1 VGIRLNRP
9 EGTSKDRAAE
19 PLRTSTTRRRVGQ
32 MRDGVVRVREDA
44 LAVEEPLELRVC
56 PRGDQSYLQVAVT
69 MRTPGHDFELAAG
82 FLFTEGIVQT
92 AEQIDRINY
101 CADHALD
108 SAQRYNIVN
117 VFLRPGVQI
126 DPERLQRNFYTT
138 SSCGVCGKAS
148 IEAIQVRG
156 ISPVLDD
163 GFVVDSEVLGR
174 LAQALRGAQAIFDK
188 TGGLHAAALFDEAGR
203 LISIREDVGRHN
215 AVDKLIGHAFLN
227 RKPPLSRHLMMV
239 SGRASFEITQKA
251 AAAGV
256 PVLAAISAPSSLAC
270 DVAQAFG
277 MTLVG
282 FTRGD
287 RFTVYS
293 GTKRIR
299 HGGQTVTGVD

>member
-1 VGIRLNRP
+1 MGIRLNRP
-9 EGTSKDRAAE
+9 EGTSNDRAAE

-32 MRDGVVRVREDA
+32 VREGVVRVREDA
-44 LAVEEPLELRVC
+44 LAVEEPLELRLC
-56 PRGDQSYLQVAVT
+56 LRGDQSPLQVAVT

-101 CADHALD
+101 CADRSLD
-108 SAQRYNIVN
+108 SEQRYNIVN
-117 VFLRPGVQI
+117 VFLRPGVRI
-126 DPERLQRNFYTT
+126 DQERLRRNFYTT

-163 GFVVDSEVLGR
+163 GFVVDGEVLGG
-174 LAQALRGAQAIFDK
+174 LAEALRGAQAIFDK
-188 TGGLHAAALFDEAGR
+188 TGGLHAAALFEERGR
-203 LISIREDVGRHN
+203 LVSIREDVGRHN

-227 RKPPLSRHLMMV
+227 HRPPLSRHLMMV

-251 AAAGV
+251 AAAGL
-256 PVLAAISAPSSLAC
+256 PVVAAISAPSSLAC

-282 FTRGD
+282 FMRGD
-287 RFTVYS
+287 RFTVYT
-293 GTKRIR
+293 GAQRIR
-299 HGGQTVTGVD
+299 HRGQTVTGVD